1 VTTLLLVSGSQRRHS
16 YNTRLLRWLASQL
29 TQSCRLDLLEPCDVD
44 LPLFNED
51 LERDADS
58 VERAARLHR
67 RFLASDGFIV
77 ACPEYNGQL
86 TPYLKNLI
94 DWVSRLAYIDSR
106 LDNPFLDRPV
116 LLCSASTGGGGGR
129 LVVPHL
135 RALFGYVGCVVIGD
149 SISVPRADEVWL
161 DGSFRF
167 DEGCAAR
174 IAGALERVRNLSE
187 DVAIRRTLQFET
199 A

>member
-1 VTTLLLVSGSQRRHS
+1 VTTLLLVSGSQRRDS
-16 YNTRLLRWLASQL
+16 YNTRLLRWLAAQL
-29 TQSCRLDLLEPCDVD
+29 TQSCRLDLLEPCEVD

-51 LERDADS
+51 LEQDADS

-67 RFLASDGFIV
+67 RFLASDGLIV

-94 DWVSRLAYIDSR
+94 DWVSRLAYIDVR

-116 LLCSASTGGGGGR
+116 LLCSASTGSGGGR

-187 DVAIRRTLQFET
+187 DVAIRRTLQGE
-199 A
+199 AA